1 MSALTPEER
10 AAYLHSNLDTSDCG
24 VIAIQALTGLPYH
37 EAEGLARRYG
47 YVPGEGTPR
56 GGIDKALQEHG
67 MEVTAVFVDMLR
79 DTPATFALK
88 HEYGTYL
95 LYTDKHVMAI
105 IEGDLMNAR
114 GCWGKPLEA
123 ARRVKHR

>member
-24 VIAIQALTGLPYH
+24 VIAVQAITGLPYSDAL
-37 EAEGLARRYG
+37 ELAKAHG

-56 GGIDKALQEHG
+56 GGIDA
-67 MEVTAVFVDMLR
+67 ALR
-79 DTPATFALK
+79 DHGLDVQPVVVDTQHETPATFTLK

-95 LYTDKHVMAI
+95 LYTEAHVMAL
-105 IEGDLMNAR
+105 IEGNLTNSR
-114 GCWGKPLEA
+114 GNWGKPLEA
-123 ARRVKHR
+123 ARRVK